1 MLRPQLKSRK
11 TETYAFGCAVTY
23 PQQKDGR
30 LTAVKPTVDLKMKR
44 FMLILTS
51 QRFGSYT
58 SHWLTSCA
66 QMYLSPAGHARGC
79 VFTLSHSSPSPR
91 PPTTTHTDSGLGLIN
106 RIYAAPV
113 SALSPPLAGGDNLW
127 TLWMTSGPFARPPVA
142 SWLYLL
148 IPFSVCLHLLTG
160 FNLPALA
167 LTPQKSPF
175 PIIFYSD
182 WLRLCWHSLNI
193 QLSQRRSR
201 PSPGMHKG
209 DT

>member
-1 MLRPQLKSRK
+1 MWDGPAQKIWCAVNLDGMGSVLRPQLKSRK

-30 LTAVKPTVDLKMKR
+30 LTAVKPTVDLRMKR

-79 VFTLSHSSPSPR
+79 VFTLAHSSPSPR

-113 SALSPPLAGGDNLW
+113 SALSPPLAGGDDLW
-127 TLWMTSGPFARPPVA
+127 TLWMTSGPFARPL
-142 SWLYLL
+142 WL
-148 IPFSVCLHLLTG
+148 PG
-160 FNLPALA
+160 FIFWFLSQFVSTSSLA
-167 LTPQKSPF
+167 LIF
-175 PIIFYSD
+175 P
-182 WLRLCWHSLNI
+182 L
-193 QLSQRRSR
+193 
-201 PSPGMHKG
+201 
-209 DT
+209 